1 MSRAITNRMLQKLS
15 LYLTYLKGLPEHSP
29 EYISAPMI
37 AESLHMGEVNV
48 RKDLAAVTRRGCP
61 KCGRKRSELISDLE
75 SFLGLEQP
83 VKAIHVGSPD
93 CVNWILHKCGGY
105 IEITDYYPLR
115 PGCTLGRAAMSY
127 MAGKNQSDGVRLA
140 VVDTHPE
147 VLQAVAEQ
155 LTQNG
160 IEMIWN
166 FSSTPLQECGT
177 AVIQNESLL
186 PSLGVLSGMMHTRGE
201 NKTGVVDYKHLSL

>member
-75 SFLGLEQP
+75 SFLGQGDPCGQP
-83 VKAIHVGSPD
+83 GLCQLDPAQMRWVYRNYGLLPAEAGMYPWKGGNV
-93 CVNWILHKCGGY
+93 LHGRKESERWSQTGGRRHPPGGAAGCGGA
-105 IEITDYYPLR
+105 ID
-115 PGCTLGRAAMSY
+115 
-127 MAGKNQSDGVRLA
+127 
-140 VVDTHPE
+140 
-147 VLQAVAEQ
+147 AER
-155 LTQNG
+155 N
-160 IEMIWN
+160 
-166 FSSTPLQECGT
+166 
-177 AVIQNESLL
+177 
-186 PSLGVLSGMMHTRGE
+186 
-201 NKTGVVDYKHLSL
+201 